1 MPDPR
6 RSSPS
11 CPETAVNSSRVAVLA
26 LAAFLT
32 ACSEGMKNDMQ
43 PAKQLPPRP
52 ELIANALPVP
62 DHCDSA
68 GHCTLPLTGN
78 ADALSLCE
86 SNAPKLY
93 WNQGRKDYLLAC
105 ECECSSHDNTGW
117 LVDAS
122 AGRVQGVDLGKPA
135 VVQDLINIDVVTDI
149 LASHPFCEAL
159 DSNSLRSAE
168 FVSLVKYP
176 TGNDNVPYCFS
187 PRVFIT
193 TGENIVIKDNGSRIS
208 EDDDEVFLSTSE
220 DVAAKVLTLTRQ
232 QAR

>member
-1 MPDPR
+1 
-6 RSSPS
+6 
-11 CPETAVNSSRVAVLA
+11 
-26 LAAFLT
+26 
-32 ACSEGMKNDMQ
+32 
-43 PAKQLPPRP
+43 
-52 ELIANALPVP
+52 
-62 DHCDSA
+62 
-68 GHCTLPLTGN
+68 
-78 ADALSLCE
+78 
-86 SNAPKLY
+86 
-93 WNQGRKDYLLAC
+93 
-105 ECECSSHDNTGW
+105 TGW

-232 QAR
+232 Q